1 MGADATAAPVRRNTL
16 GGAPV
21 SSLTISESPATVNVA
36 VSVCVTPTLGRVT
49 VSINWLPSIRYWPS
63 TASAWARSNLP
74 SASNRNVWTTPFGSG
89 ASARHAPTS
98 DCGEVWAP
106 MELLE
111 INARVVIPISD
122 RVFIGDI
129 TVWLC
134 GWWSLSFVREMLEK
148 DDLTGSGETKPVN
161 VPGTVR
167 A

>member
-1 MGADATAAPVRRNTL
+1 
-16 GGAPV
+16 
-21 SSLTISESPATVNVA
+21 
-36 VSVCVTPTLGRVT
+36 
-49 VSINWLPSIRYWPS
+49 
-63 TASAWARSNLP
+63 
-74 SASNRNVWTTPFGSG
+74 
-89 ASARHAPTS
+89 
-98 DCGEVWAP
+98 